1 MKKIRLLLI
10 EDNRLIREGIRAI
23 IQKEPDLKLVAASA
37 NLAKAP
43 LPGKQKPQV
52 VLLDQCL
59 RDQNTLQLIEMVKK
73 KCPQTKV
80 VVMGLL
86 PVTADVAEFVKAGA
100 SGFILKDSSVK
111 DFLKTIRSVAG
122 GGSILPSRLTGS
134 LFSQIAEDAARNGK
148 IKVSDVRLTK
158 RQREIVDLI
167 GEGIGNKEIA
177 QRLHLA
183 TYTVKSH
190 VHAILEK
197 FALRSRVQVA
207 IYANAQNSSKT
218 TGGKIA
224 RKEYFSNPLELAHF

>member
-122 GGSILPSRLTGS
+122 GKNILPSRLTGS

-224 RKEYFSNPLELAHF
+224 RKE

>member
-23 IQKEPDLKLVAASA
+23 IQKEPDLKLVGASA

-59 RDQNTLQLIEMVKK
+59 RDQNTLQLIEMIKK
-73 KCPQTKV
+73 KSPQTKV

-122 GGSILPSRLTGS
+122 GQNILPSRLTGS
-134 LFSQIAEDAARNGK
+134 LFSQIAEDAGRSGK

-167 GEGIGNKEIA
+167 GEGLGNKEIA

-207 IYANAQNSSKT
+207 IYANAQNISKT
-218 TGGKIA
+218 TGDKIA
-224 RKEYFSNPLELAHF
+224 RKE

>member
-1 MKKIRLLLI
+1 
-10 EDNRLIREGIRAI
+10 
-23 IQKEPDLKLVAASA
+23 VAASA

-224 RKEYFSNPLELAHF
+224 RKE

>member
-23 IQKEPDLKLVAASA
+23 IQKEPDLKLLAASA
-37 NLAKAP
+37 NLAKVP
-43 LPGKQKPQV
+43 QPGKQKPEV

-59 RDQNTLQLIEMVKK
+59 RDQNPLQLIEMVKK
-73 KCPQTKV
+73 KSPETKV

-100 SGFILKDSSVK
+100 SGFILKDSTVK
-111 DFLKTIRSVAG
+111 DFLKTIRSVAAG
-122 GGSILPSRLTGS
+122 KTILPSRLTGS
-134 LFSQIAEDAARNGK
+134 LFSQIAAAAERNGK

-167 GEGIGNKEIA
+167 GEGLGNKEIA

-207 IYANAQNSSKT
+207 IYASARNMVKP
-218 TGGKIA
+218 TGDEISP
-224 RKEYFSNPLELAHF
+224 RE

>member
-10 EDNRLIREGIRAI
+10 EDNRLIREGIKAI
-23 IQKEPDLKLVAASA
+23 IQKEPDLKLVGAAA

-43 LPGKQKPQV
+43 LPGRQKPQV

-73 KCPQTKV
+73 KSPETKV

-122 GGSILPSRLTGS
+122 GQNILPSRLTGS
-134 LFSQIAEDAARNGK
+134 LFSQIAEDAGRNGK

-167 GEGIGNKEIA
+167 GEGLGNKEIA

-207 IYANAQNSSKT
+207 IYASAQNSSKT
-218 TGGKIA
+218 TGDKIA
-224 RKEYFSNPLELAHF
+224 RKE

>member
-224 RKEYFSNPLELAHF
+224 RKE

>member
-43 LPGKQKPQV
+43 LPGKPKPQV

-59 RDQNTLQLIEMVKK
+59 RDQNTLQLIEMLKK
-73 KCPQTKV
+73 KSPETKV

-86 PVTADVAEFVKAGA
+86 PVAADVAEFVRAGV
-100 SGFILKDSSVK
+100 SGFILKDSTVK
-111 DFLKTIRSVAG
+111 DFLNTIRSVAAG
-122 GGSILPSRLTGS
+122 KNILPSRLTGS
-134 LFSQIAEDAARNGK
+134 LFSQIADDAGRIGK

-167 GEGIGNKEIA
+167 GEGLGNKEIA
-177 QRLHLA
+177 QRFHLA

-207 IYANAQNSSKT
+207 IYANARSISKS
-218 TGGKIA
+218 TGDEISP
-224 RKEYFSNPLELAHF
+224 KE